1 MHLATAVDQIATE
14 CDLAKSTIGQYRKA
28 VSRFSEFLGT
38 PAEGEDLT
46 ANRLNAFVAHLQT
59 VVTNTT
65 AGNYRRALCRVWNY
79 LTENE
84 GLASYEIRRLRRPK
98 TDEQPVFAWSLAELQ
113 MLLASCDRIDRKLR
127 MGIAVKDYF
136 RALLLTAYDTGLR
149 PSDLFLIR
157 WGQFNKTDR
166 SILLVQHKTRK
177 PHIAFLGDETVEAIE
192 KIRDQRERIFPLTWG
207 GIRRWMELIF
217 VGASTQGF
225 VRLPGK
231 NLGTLRKTNA
241 TEVYIVDGEAAA
253 AESLGH
259 TSGTRIVRKH
269 YIDHRALRKYS
280 VPRRPNE
287 NTGRSINSG

>member
-1 MHLATAVDQIATE
+1 MTE
-14 CDLAKSTIGQYRKA
+14 K
-28 VSRFSEFLGT
+28 EM
-38 PAEGEDLT
+38 
-46 ANRLNAFVAHLQT
+46 
-59 VVTNTT
+59 
-65 AGNYRRALCRVWNY
+65 
-79 LTENE
+79 NE
-84 GLASYEIRRLRRPK
+84 LRRLRRPK
-98 TDEQPVFAWSLAELQ
+98 PEEQPVFAWTLPELQ

-127 MGIAVKDYF
+127 MGLYVRDYF

-149 PSDLFLIR
+149 PSDLFLIH
-157 WGQFNKTDR
+157 WGQFSKNDR

-192 KIRDQRERIFPLTWG
+192 RIRGLRDRVFPLTWG

-217 VGASTQGF
+217 EGAVTQGF

-280 VPRRPNE
+280 VPRRPHDKA
-287 NTGRSINSG
+287 GRASSSGS

>member
-14 CDLAKSTIGQYRKA
+14 RDLAKSTIGQYRKA
-28 VSRFSEFLGT
+28 VSRFSEFIGA
-38 PAEGEDLT
+38 PAECKDLT
-46 ANRLNAFVAHLQT
+46 APRLNAFVADLQT
-59 VVTNTT
+59 KLTNTT

-79 LTENE
+79 LTESE

-98 TDEQPVFAWSLAELQ
+98 AEEQPVFAWSLAELR

-127 MGIAVKDYF
+127 MGLPVRDYF
-136 RALLLTAYDTGLR
+136 RALLLAAYDTGLR
-149 PSDLFLIR
+149 PSDLFLAR
-157 WGQFNKTDR
+157 WDQFSRAKR
-166 SILLVQHKTRK
+166 CILLVQHKTRK
-177 PHIAFLGDETVEAIE
+177 PHIVFLSDETVAAIEAIRGE
-192 KIRDQRERIFPLTWG
+192 RERIFPLTWG

-217 VGASTQGF
+217 QGASTQGF
-225 VRLPGK
+225 ERLPGK

-241 TEVYIVDGEAAA
+241 TEIYIVDGEAAA

-287 NTGRSINSG
+287 ESG

>member
-1 MHLATAVDQIATE
+1 MNLATAVDQIATE
-14 CDLAKSTIGQYRKA
+14 CDLAKSTVSQYRKA
-28 VSRFSEFLGT
+28 VSRFSEFIGT
-38 PAEGEDLT
+38 PAECKDLT
-46 ANRLNAFVAHLQT
+46 APRLNEFVAHLQT
-59 VVTNTT
+59 KLTNTT

-79 LTENE
+79 LTESE

-98 TDEQPVFAWSLAELQ
+98 AEEQPVFAWSLAELR

-127 MGIAVKDYF
+127 MGLPVRDYF
-136 RALLLTAYDTGLR
+136 RALLLAAYDTGLR
-149 PSDLFLIR
+149 PSDLFLSR
-157 WGQFNKTDR
+157 WDQFSRAKR
-166 SILLVQHKTRK
+166 CILLVQHKTRK
-177 PHIAFLGDETVEAIE
+177 PHIVFLSDETVAAIEAIRGE
-192 KIRDQRERIFPLTWG
+192 RERIFPLTWG

-217 VGASTQGF
+217 QGASTQGF
-225 VRLPGK
+225 ERLPGK

-241 TEVYIVDGEAAA
+241 TEIYIVDGEAAA

-287 NTGRSINSG
+287 ESG

>member
-1 MHLATAVDQIATE
+1 MHLATAVEQIATE

-28 VSRFSEFLGT
+28 VSRFSEFIGN
-38 PAEGEDLT
+38 PAECKDLT
-46 ANRLNAFVAHLQT
+46 APRLNEFVAHLQT
-59 VVTNTT
+59 KVNNTT

-79 LTENE
+79 LTEKE
-84 GLASYEIRRLRRPK
+84 GIASYEIRRLRRPK
-98 TDEQPVFAWSLAELQ
+98 SEEQPVFAWSLTEL
-113 MLLASCDRIDRKLR
+113 MLLLASCDRIERKLR
-127 MGIAVKDYF
+127 MGLPVRDYF

-157 WGQFNKTDR
+157 WGQFSTKDR
-166 SILLVQHKTRK
+166 SIVLVQHKTRK
-177 PHIAFLGDETVEAIE
+177 PHIAFLGDETVDAIE
-192 KIRDQRERIFPLTWG
+192 KIRTQRDRVFPLTWG

-217 VGASTQGF
+217 VGAETQGF

-287 NTGRSINSG
+287 KPE